1 MADLLKDLEAVTL
14 LADKATPGEW
24 RAWDDLDGD
33 YAKVEGSPDGPNIA
47 NTGRLGWPEAKD
59 NAAYITALSNLFR
72 THHAEIAEAVKL
84 AKWYRGLRDSD
95 PDNGEPYIAR
105 ERQDSWGNWKTEW
118 LGGLDAD
125 RALDA
130 KHNSAREDG
139 E

>member
-1 MADLLKDLEAVTL
+1 MTDLIAELAEVAVLSQRADQGRWRMWATQLRSGPEDDAGLDKSKLI
-14 LADKATPGEW
+14 ADFAGARTHN
-24 RAWDDLDGD
+24 LSF
-33 YAKVEGSPDGPNIA
+33 VQ
-47 NTGRLGWPEAKD
+47 
-59 NAAYITALSNLFR
+59 ALVKLYR

-130 KHNSAREDG
+130 KHNSAREVG

>member
-1 MADLLKDLEAVTL
+1 MNNLLKDLKAVAL

-24 RAWDDLDGD
+24 VTTVGHHVKQAHGVMVV
-33 YAKVEGSPDGPNIA
+33 AKNELRGEVA
-47 NTGRLGWPEAKD
+47 QH
-59 NAAYITALSNLFR
+59 NAAYIATLHNFIR

-84 AKWYRGLRDSD
+84 AKWYRGLRDAD

-130 KHNSAREDG
+130 MHNSAREAG